1 MNARRTAV
9 KKKNK
14 KKKKQGVSQQL
25 TFKIM
30 KTVSWRAGLTAPS
43 YCFFFPWGRGGGGGD
58 QRETQVTGKHRPTTA
73 GVGCHGCDL

>member
-43 YCFFFPWGRGGGGGD
+43 YCFFFPWGRGGGWGPE
-58 QRETQVTGKHRPTTA
+58 RNPSHRKA
-73 GVGCHGCDL
+73 